1 MNELIASTKDRTI
14 TIEEFVTLR
23 LKVLSL
29 FDDYNRQLYKGTTLD
44 YHPPTPTQ
52 VKKEVTETP
61 KAAKQTKQAPKQH
74 IYREDA
80 SSGPKKRGRPKLD
93 HNREC
98 YNCQSTETSEW
109 RSGPYPNT
117 YLCNKCGLKLLK
129 KKKKENETG
138 SQAITNGTQYTQN

>member
-1 MNELIASTKDRTI
+1 MR
-14 TIEEFVTLR
+14 LR
-23 LKVLSL
+23 LLTL
-29 FDDYNRQLYKGTTLD
+29 FDDYNRQLYKGTSLD
-44 YHPPTPTQ
+44 YQQEHIRQ
-52 VKKEVTETP
+52 QQIKKEVSETQ
-61 KAAKQTKQAPKQH
+61 KTTKTSKPAPKQH
-74 IYREDA
+74 VYREDTTG
-80 SSGPKKRGRPKLD
+80 GPKKRGRPKLD

-138 SQAITNGTQYTQN
+138 SQAITNGTGYTQN